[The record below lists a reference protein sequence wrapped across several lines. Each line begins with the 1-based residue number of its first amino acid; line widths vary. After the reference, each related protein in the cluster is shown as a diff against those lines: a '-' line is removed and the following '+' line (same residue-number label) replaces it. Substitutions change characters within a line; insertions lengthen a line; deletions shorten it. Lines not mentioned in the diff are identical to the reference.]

1 MGYCSHVALCLS
13 SAAEA
18 ALQKKY
24 RAALCDPESDL
35 PPDAENLLDPPD
47 RHYEQQGAS
56 LRIWEAVKW
65 YKEEFSELRFL
76 HDFLDALPYEDWL
89 FLRYGEELDDIERDG
104 GYYDNPFNIRIARSF
119 TCEAATSV
127 PQPFFN
133 GAQSCPTM
141 SQAN

>member
-65 YKEEFSELRFL
+65 YKEEFPELGFL
-76 HDFLDALPYEDWL
+76 HNFLNDLSYDDWL
-89 FLRYGEELDDIERDG
+89 FLRYGEELDHIERDG
-104 GYYDNPFNIRIARSF
+104 GYFDNPFNIRIARSF
-119 TCEAATSV
+119 TLGSV
-127 PQPFFN
+127 PSIPRPFFKDDEN
-133 GAQSCPTM
+133 DESAP
-141 SQAN
+141 A